1 VQAIQAVLCKGLN
14 PSPSCG
20 YTVGDSLLRT
30 SSPRQVQWE
39 SLGLAEST
47 EEQWKTCHFLGTHVV
62 SLSVARLI
70 WTMRT
75 SKGCLLSLCTL
86 PFSYAHDSPQIH
98 HRFTTVFRRSA
109 AHQSQTTSAQH
120 MGLVLRGLRA
130 GSDGL
135 TSAMEDS

>member
-98 HRFTTVFRRSA
+98 HRFTTDSPRCFADPRHIKARRRVPSIWVWYCVA
-109 AHQSQTTSAQH
+109 CGQ
-120 MGLVLRGLRA
+120 
-130 GSDGL
+130 GL
-135 TSAMEDS
+135 TV

>member
-47 EEQWKTCHFLGTHVV
+47 EEQWKTCHFLGTQDVV
-62 SLSVARLI
+62 SLSA
-70 WTMRT
+70 
-75 SKGCLLSLCTL
+75 L

-109 AHQSQTTSAQH
+109 AHQSQTTSAQR